1 VSAEAAP
8 VQQPGVFSAR
18 TVLVLVLVSLFAFSA
33 FVVLATYAPDLKEKE
48 DVGAHALSRS
58 AVGFAGAVA
67 LLRAEGVPVVVSRA
81 KDLKTTQASLVV
93 LTPGPANGAE
103 DLERLASENLTLVVL
118 PKWPPVRNPLHPG
131 WVLKMDP
138 VDADA
143 MTKRLLGKVAL
154 QTQIV
159 RRDGVRPAALRLA
172 PGVDAFTPEGQRID
186 FGVLASGPIDR
197 LQTISG
203 EGWRPMVVDEQGRAV
218 LATSPAHPN
227 LIILSDP
234 DLLNTQGVA
243 DINTARVASALVE
256 VLRDSRD
263 GVVFDVTLQGFGR
276 SRSLGKLLLEPP
288 LLGATLC
295 AVAAALLMGAHAVA
309 RFGPTPPSARA
320 FALGAKGLVDNS
332 AGLVRMAGREAELAR
347 PYAALAEA
355 QVLKATGAGSAPD
368 RLDRLEA
375 HGRISVR
382 RRELAAVTDAVKT
395 PDDLLAAARRWRQW
409 RLEMTRDR
417 R

>member
-1 VSAEAAP
+1 
-8 VQQPGVFSAR
+8 
-18 TVLVLVLVSLFAFSA
+18 
-33 FVVLATYAPDLKEKE
+33 
-48 DVGAHALSRS
+48 
-58 AVGFAGAVA
+58 
-67 LLRAEGVPVVVSRA
+67 
-81 KDLKTTQASLVV
+81 
-93 LTPGPANGAE
+93 
-103 DLERLASENLTLVVL
+103 
-118 PKWPPVRNPLHPG
+118 
-131 WVLKMDP
+131 
-138 VDADA
+138 
-143 MTKRLLGKVAL
+143 
-154 QTQIV
+154 
-159 RRDGVRPAALRLA
+159 
-172 PGVDAFTPEGQRID
+172 
-186 FGVLASGPIDR
+186 
-197 LQTISG
+197 
-203 EGWRPMVVDEQGRAV
+203 MVVDELGRAV

-227 LIILSDP
+227 VIVLSDP

-276 SRSLGKLLLEPP
+276 SRSLAKLLLEPP

-355 QVLKATGAGSAPD
+355 QVLKATGAGAAPD

-382 RRELAAVTDAVKT
+382 RLELAALTDTVKT